1 MGRFSFSTTARA
13 RIDRSVKDS
22 SRIGGDP
29 LWRFRENHMRGVQL
43 LRILSNSIP
52 ERPILFLNL
61 YEIDEHVLGTKP
73 QSGMES
79 VGHGL
84 VEVFLLLDGST
95 GVER

>member
-1 MGRFSFSTTARA
+1 MVFQRKSRA
-13 RIDRSVKDS
+13 R
-22 SRIGGDP
+22 
-29 LWRFRENHMRGVQL
+29 LGVQL

-61 YEIDEHVLGTKP
+61 YEIDEYVLGTKP

-84 VEVFLLLDGST
+84 VERFLLLDGSA